1 MRSQGVIFLR
11 RDGFDFYE
19 DRDGRILNFPFS
31 QGVVFS
37 LEIINLKE
45 LKNQIKTFVETNKL
59 SRADLMII
67 LLADVLFE
75 KNIQDQD
82 PKTQAQEVQKFLV
95 IIPFESISTKILPI
109 QQGVRAIAVN
119 KNLLDAL
126 KISFEEFGFSIE
138 GMVPYEFLGELSSGI
153 NSVTTETSKTIIKQF
168 DSLKEASFEFERN
181 EKKTASQVE
190 SQVGKNKPKSLR
202 LYIILGIFGL
212 LLLILIF
219 LIFTGR

>member
-1 MRSQGVIFLR
+1 
-11 RDGFDFYE
+11 
-19 DRDGRILNFPFS
+19 
-31 QGVVFS
+31 
-37 LEIINLKE
+37 
-45 LKNQIKTFVETNKL
+45 
-59 SRADLMII
+59 MII

-75 KNIQDQD
+75 KDIQVQD
-82 PKTQAQEVQKFLV
+82 PNTQAQEVQKFLD

>member
-67 LLADVLFE
+67 LLADVLF
-75 KNIQDQD
+75 
-82 PKTQAQEVQKFLV
+82 
-95 IIPFESISTKILPI
+95 
-109 QQGVRAIAVN
+109 
-119 KNLLDAL
+119 
-126 KISFEEFGFSIE
+126 
-138 GMVPYEFLGELSSGI
+138 
-153 NSVTTETSKTIIKQF
+153 
-168 DSLKEASFEFERN
+168 
-181 EKKTASQVE
+181 
-190 SQVGKNKPKSLR
+190 
-202 LYIILGIFGL
+202 
-212 LLLILIF
+212 
-219 LIFTGR
+219 